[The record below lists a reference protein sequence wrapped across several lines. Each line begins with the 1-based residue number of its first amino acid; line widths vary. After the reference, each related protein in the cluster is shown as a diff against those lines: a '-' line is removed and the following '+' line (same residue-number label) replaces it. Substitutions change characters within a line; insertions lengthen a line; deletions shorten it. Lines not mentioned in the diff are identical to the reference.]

1 MNLIKKISLSVA
13 AVAIMASSSFSG
25 QVLVGGNVPL
35 INNVVGLGVLT
46 LDLSS
51 AGTAVNIATF
61 IVNNNST
68 TFDVSWV
75 LTNGG
80 YFVSG
85 ARNIPMTAVAIA
97 VSPSNTGTSGT
108 GNDLVSEALVAISA
122 GAGTATAAAHWNTTQ
137 STATV
142 NYAVAM
148 NATWLA
154 AASPLAGLYTE
165 QVVFTITATL

>member
-1 MNLIKKISLSVA
+1 MNLMKKISLSVA
-13 AVAIMASSSFSG
+13 TVAVLASSSFCG

-85 ARNIPMTAVAIA
+85 TRNIPMTSVTLA

-108 GNDLVSEALVAISA
+108 GNDPVTEAVVAISA
-122 GAGTATAAAHWNTTQ
+122 AVATPTAAAHWLTTQ
-137 STATV
+137 STATT

-148 NATWLA
+148 NASWA
-154 AASPLAGLYTE
+154 AASSPLAGLYTE